1 MGDMQMLAA
10 LCVERDGSMTKPDRI
25 REEIGWLKV
34 LCGLGVAFETSLIA
48 WLVQNYAVASRS
60 LAVVAAFC
68 VLVAVVG
75 IVSVVVRLYRCLKIL
90 EAL

>member
-1 MGDMQMLAA
+1 
-10 LCVERDGSMTKPDRI
+10 MTKPDRLK
-25 REEIGWLKV
+25 EEIGWLKV

-60 LAVVAAFC
+60 LAVVAVCC

-75 IVSVVVRLYRCLKIL
+75 IVLLVVRLYRCLKTL
-90 EAL
+90 EVL

>member
-1 MGDMQMLAA
+1 MGDTQVFASRDAA
-10 LCVERDGSMTKPDRI
+10 WAGSMTKPERLK
-25 REEIGWLKV
+25 EEIGWLKV

-48 WLVQNYAVASRS
+48 WLVQNYAVSSRA
-60 LAVVAAFC
+60 LTVAAACCVVVA
-68 VLVAVVG
+68 VAG